1 MIMLAGV
8 DVSGSKPVGNHKFMG
23 IVIGTQESIRCIVK
37 NLESNQNHMNAV
49 MDKKKQDTILSRLR
63 FNGNENIAFC
73 VRLDK
78 DTIVK
83 KISTRKKYGHRYPR
97 KNIFRAYD
105 YLSYKYMYERIAT
118 FLARHNHALSDVVF
132 QCDSDCRDFI
142 KVNGL
147 RHDNAGNAYRLADIV
162 AWSNNKNKEPRGV
175 KSLDPRAWM
184 DAELKKRFK

>member
-1 MIMLAGV
+1 MLLAGV
-8 DVSGSKPVGNHKFMG
+8 DVSGSKPVGNYKFMG
-23 IVIGTQESIRCIVK
+23 IVIGTQESICCIDK
-37 NLESNQNHMNAV
+37 NLESKQIHMSAV
-49 MDKKKQDTILSRLR
+49 IDKKKQDAILSKLR

-83 KISTRKKYGHRYPR
+83 EISTRKKLGHRHPR

-105 YLSYKYMYERIAT
+105 YLLYKYMHERITT
-118 FLARHNHALSDVVF
+118 FLAKHNHALSDVAF

-142 KVNGL
+142 KANGL
-147 RHDNAGNAYRLADIV
+147 RHDSIGNAHRLADIV
-162 AWSNNKNKEPRGV
+162 AWSNNKNKEPRGAE
-175 KSLDPRAWM
+175 SLDPRAWI